1 MWACSV
7 MMRFAIFFLIALFCS
22 ENIAE
27 AQELRAIPVKI
38 QGNFAAPDC
47 GRYSDALILTKYF
60 YLKSTRKDMRF
71 GKIALQ
77 SEQSDH
83 WTVVYDGIPHPTR
96 LEDDGILKIATI
108 LGKGAK
114 EWDNL
119 AVDSVQE
126 YTGCIDAPTLVPR
139 MMERLTRYID
149 RIREQCTVSLENDC
163 ARVLFKLADA
173 DANQKIT
180 PSEIK
185 RAVAIALL
193 LARLAD
199 GKDLPDVESEK
210 IIAQSKTEGALIA
223 DQILAKQDADKSGS
237 IDYNEIA
244 ENFSAPQ
251 SRVIKPTLIS
261 IGKLIPAFGIAAKTV
276 D

>member
-1 MWACSV
+1 
-7 MMRFAIFFLIALFCS
+7 MRFAIFFLIALFCS
-22 ENIAE
+22 ENIAK
-27 AQELRAIPVKI
+27 AQELRAVPVKI

-47 GRYSDALILTKYF
+47 GRYTDALILTKYF
-60 YLKSTRKDMRF
+60 YLKSTHKDMRF
-71 GKIALQ
+71 GTLALQ

-83 WTVVYDGIPHPTR
+83 WNVAYDDVTHPTR

-108 LGKGAK
+108 SGKGTK

-119 AVDSVQE
+119 TIDSVQE
-126 YTGCIDAPTLVPR
+126 YTGCLDAPTLVPR

-199 GKDLPDVESEK
+199 GKDLPDAESEK
-210 IIAQSKTEGALIA
+210 IIAQSKTEGTKIA
-223 DQILAKQDADKSGS
+223 EQILTAQDKDKSGY

-244 ENFSAPQ
+244 ENFSAPA
-251 SRVIKPTLIS
+251 SSVINPTLTS
-261 IGKLIPAFGIAAKTV
+261 IGKLIPAFSIVAKAV